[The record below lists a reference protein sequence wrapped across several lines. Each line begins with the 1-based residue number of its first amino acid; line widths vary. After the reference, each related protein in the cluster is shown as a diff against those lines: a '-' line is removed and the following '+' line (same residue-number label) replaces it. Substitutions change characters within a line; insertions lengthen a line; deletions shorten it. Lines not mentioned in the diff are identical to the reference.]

1 MNQRRHPVH
10 MMRRLGRPRD
20 YAYATLAALA
30 AFALAFLAER
40 YLSVAN
46 LALIFLTAVLAVA
59 VRTRMS
65 VAVYTAVL
73 CFLGYNFFFTPP
85 RYTLAIANAD
95 DLLAVS
101 LFLIVAL
108 VCSHLATKL
117 AQQVESLRA
126 AQVRARAV
134 VYLGQRLSAS
144 TDARSIREAG
154 ADAMAHALQAQ
165 VAMLAHGATERLTV
179 ATSVPPGM
187 TLNIVDYAAAESS
200 ESDKI
205 PIGRFTKLMPDASCW
220 LLPLCVEDRCLG
232 VIALRFDAQDDAL
245 DADRGHLALAMAQDI
260 GLALE
265 RARLADELGQARV
278 EGETER
284 LRNALLSSVSHDL
297 RSPLVSMIGAA
308 GTLAAYEQQLP
319 ASERHELLDTITGE
333 GQRLDRYIQNL
344 LDMTRLGHGTLH
356 LHRDWVDAS
365 DIALAAIGRVQ
376 RAFPK
381 LQMETQLPKDTV
393 LLYVHPALIEQA
405 LFNIMENAAH
415 FSPLDRPVHLRM
427 RVAGSQLLVDVIDHG
442 PGVPEAERANIFDTF
457 YSVARGDRGKHGT
470 GLGLSICRGMIGA
483 HSGQLEVLPTDGG
496 GTTMRV
502 TLPLLP
508 VPGSGS

>member
-1 MNQRRHPVH
+1 MEQRRHPLTMTV
-10 MMRRLGRPRD
+10 RPGRLRD
-20 YAYATLAALA
+20 YAFATLATLT

-40 YLSVAN
+40 YISVPS

-85 RYTLAIANAD
+85 RFTLAIADAD

-108 VCSHLATKL
+108 VCSRLATQL
-117 AQQVESLRA
+117 ARQVESLRA
-126 AQVRARAV
+126 AQVRAHAV
-134 VYLGQRLSAS
+134 VHLGQRLSAS
-144 TDARSIREAG
+144 ADARSIQEAG
-154 ADAMAHALQAQ
+154 ADAMEHALRAQ
-165 VAMLAHGATERLTV
+165 VAVLAHEADEPLAV
-179 ATSVPPGM
+179 ATSAPQGM
-187 TLNIVDYAAAESS
+187 TLGTLDCAAAARS
-200 ESDKI
+200 ESERI
-205 PIGRFTKLMPDASCW
+205 PTGRFTGLMSDASCW
-220 LLPLCVEDRCLG
+220 LLPLCVENRCLG
-232 VIALRFDAQDDAL
+232 VIALRFDPKERAL
-245 DADRGHLALAMAQDI
+245 DADRRHLALAMAQDI

-265 RARLADELGQARV
+265 RARLAGELEQARV

-308 GTLAAYEQQLP
+308 GTLAAYEQRLP
-319 ASERHELLDTITGE
+319 VEERRELFDTIIGE

-344 LDMTRLGHGTLH
+344 LDMTRLGHGTLK

-365 DIALAAIGRVQ
+365 EIAVAAIARL
-376 RAFPK
+376 RRPFPK
-381 LQMETQLPKDTV
+381 LRVETQLPKDTV

-415 FSPLDRPVHLRM
+415 FSPPDQPVLVEMH
-427 RVAGSQLLVDVIDHG
+427 VTGSHVTVEVIDHG
-442 PGVPEAERANIFDTF
+442 PGIPEAERARIFDTF
-457 YSVARGDRGKHGT
+457 YSVARGDRGQHGT

-483 HSGQLEVLPTDGG
+483 HGGQVEVLPTEGG

-502 TLPLLP
+502 TLPLPP
-508 VPGSGS
+508 VPEPGS